1 MTSNLRAFSISA
13 GLVAI
18 LCLVP
23 LNPDTGHAE
32 QPPPPCHLNPN
43 EATDV
48 STAAIRADVA
58 SLPMPLKNRLLQLAS
73 RPHTYLPQQA
83 FAEATTSSL
92 LFQYYLLDTHGF
104 EPNVFTSVIPGVND
118 TAMKAA
124 TGSNCGLPAL
134 AAVRLV
140 VEPKPGLP
148 TDPADVRA
156 FIDVF
161 TDISGLFVINNERG
175 WYEGWMI
182 HDLVVPAVAPPR
194 PDGHAQFGTITAED
208 AAKLAAMGT
217 GNNKPG
223 NVFTVDGNAPRIPS
237 ENDHFPT
244 VQANVAPIHLSMGAY
259 NCLQQTDCHAY
270 WEFNYTTNWV
280 HPLYELPFTGGFPAK
295 PGAAPDAFAHGDIGA
310 LQSIV
315 PGSGPAGKENKA
327 NVYGDDPNRPRD
339 PDLFEAD
346 DDAQREFRQRFIPSG
361 LAREILLD
369 VYARPASFRPD

>member
-1 MTSNLRAFSISA
+1 MTSNVRALSISA
-13 GLVAI
+13 GLVAM
-18 LCLVP
+18 LCLGP

-32 QPPPPCHLNPN
+32 QPPPPCHPNPN

-48 STAAIRADVA
+48 STVAIRADVA

-118 TAMKAA
+118 TAMKTA

-161 TDISGLFVINNERG
+161 TDISGLFVINNESG

-194 PDGHAQFGTITAED
+194 PDGHA
-208 AAKLAAMGT
+208 
-217 GNNKPG
+217 
-223 NVFTVDGNAPRIPS
+223 
-237 ENDHFPT
+237 
-244 VQANVAPIHLSMGAY
+244 
-259 NCLQQTDCHAY
+259 
-270 WEFNYTTNWV
+270 
-280 HPLYELPFTGGFPAK
+280 LYALPFTGGFPGK
-295 PGAAPDAFAHGDIGA
+295 LGAALEAFAHGDIGA

-315 PGSGPAGKENKA
+315 PGSGPAVKENKA

-369 VYARPASFRPD
+369 VYARPASFRPDRKNLKERLFKAYAAEVARVDQNGDGVISALEGDVDTGT